1 MLEHAILRRINASLS
16 TMKERQVAN
25 SSLFDQTTT
34 LLTASMGS
42 ANSHNF
48 DDLPALVFDGRMKT
62 SGHWQKKDVPMSNLY
77 LGLLQQFGAERDR
90 FGESTRAF
98 DMLA

>member
-1 MLEHAILRRINASLS
+1 
-16 TMKERQVAN
+16 MKERTVGN

-48 DDLPALVFDGRMKT
+48 DDLPALVFDGRMET
-62 SGHWQKKDVPMSNLY
+62 AGHWQKKDVPMSNLY
-77 LGLLQQFGAERDR
+77 LGLLEQFGAEADH
-90 FGESTRAF
+90 FGESSGTL
-98 DMLA
+98 DLLT